1 MGYFPH
7 RTNVGLVESEDGL
20 YIIDTGDCELDGKDI
35 IESCMVLFPEK
46 KIKAILNTHSHLDH
60 SGGNFYIT
68 NHTDAQ
74 IVRVVRTLDLN
85 FNTIFFDAAF
95 LRLVQAEKHAHQS

>member
-1 MGYFPH
+1 MSISPSSFIKLTRHMGYFPH

-46 KIKAILNTHSHLDH
+46 KSRQYSTHIHILT
-60 SGGNFYIT
+60 T
-68 NHTDAQ
+68 
-74 IVRVVRTLDLN
+74 
-85 FNTIFFDAAF
+85 
-95 LRLVQAEKHAHQS
+95 QAETFTSRIIPMPRLGQVQRKLPYSRIRIL